1 MIERDKVILEKAKN
15 ILMGNIYESDKYPW
29 GKYRMIAPSRNGGF
43 PGIWNWDSAFHAI

>member
-43 PGIWNWDSAFHAI
+43 GIGTVHFMQSE